1 MTMKIRLFVYL
12 LLMHVSFGV
21 DACINKT
28 DNISCQLSGTEQLLF
43 SDEKTMDSLIYEYD
57 VLSESTHSVLKDIF
71 PVLQEFPKN
80 FEALG
85 RLKTNEL
92 PCEVVSQYLLQ
103 TKNEVEYR
111 LCLKNKY
118 RAIGRIE
125 YNSNVF
131 LLYDMA
137 NGYEYEIYM
146 SLCPRDN
153 SYPLT
158 LKIYKNMTGNS
169 EITFSIEDGQIVLE
183 EYGHWMEIP
192 LLRNYVYKLDSNF
205 SQIIPVYDRES
216 ELRYSG
222 MD

>member
-1 MTMKIRLFVYL
+1 MLI
-12 LLMHVSFGV
+12 SFGGY
-21 DACINKT
+21 AYSS
-28 DNISCQLSGTEQLLF
+28 ISDSPTNPFSRTGQLSHVICGTTQYTT
-43 SDEKTMDSLIYEYD
+43 SHKPNDSIGTICT
-57 VLSESTHSVLKDIF
+57 VLEDIF
-71 PVLQEFPKN
+71 PVLQDFPKN
-80 FEALG
+80 FEELG
-85 RLKTNEL
+85 QLKTNEL
-92 PCEVVSQYLLQ
+92 PCEVVSRYLLQ
-103 TKNEVEYR
+103 TENEVEYR

-131 LLYDMA
+131 FLYDMA

-146 SLCPRDN
+146 SLCPQDN